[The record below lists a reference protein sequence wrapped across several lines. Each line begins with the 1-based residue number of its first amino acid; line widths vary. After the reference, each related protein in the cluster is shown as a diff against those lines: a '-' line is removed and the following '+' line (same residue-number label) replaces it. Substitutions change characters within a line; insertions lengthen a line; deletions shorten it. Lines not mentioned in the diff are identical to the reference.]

1 MSGAAGNN
9 KLGYNGGRFY
19 SFANQPVL
27 IDCNFVVDSTNGNGL
42 GIRSLKGA
50 GVQNVF
56 MHTSASFSG
65 TTHTNTTV
73 DGIASGTGSLK
84 IGMPVSGS
92 GIPVGTVI
100 AAIPSSGSITLS
112 KAATASA
119 TVTISYSGIGSN
131 GEVSPNPA
139 AGFAWIQLANNYA
152 SYLGGFSGFV
162 SPTTG
167 STIAINGSALTVGN
181 PYIIASV
188 GNATA
193 GTVTI
198 APVADVAG
206 SLASTWFRLYDS
218 YGNTFIIWFSVSG
231 VGSAPVGVSGTL
243 VQQSISTNDT
253 AATIGADLVITIE
266 NLLAAQPGNLQAP
279 AGVMSFTA
287 TGTTTVTVVST
298 QTNPVGPLPGAP
310 MDGAIPTGFTFANV
324 DFSTNEQDWLGV
336 GLPKGVIPAVGA
348 SFIATTTGY
357 STGGGSTGLVIA
369 PGVSGDSSLEVI
381 GDPNQSIAP
390 VPMGGSP
397 NVGAWIMVQFLAT
410 TTPTNPANGSVVGM
424 SFYMNA
430 RK

>member
-1 MSGAAGNN
+1 M
-9 KLGYNGGRFY
+9 
-19 SFANQPVL
+19 
-27 IDCNFVVDSTNGNGL
+27 
-42 GIRSLKGA
+42 
-50 GVQNVF
+50 
-56 MHTSASFSG
+56 
-65 TTHTNTTV
+65 
-73 DGIASGTGSLK
+73 
-84 IGMPVSGS
+84 
-92 GIPVGTVI
+92 
-100 AAIPSSGSITLS
+100 
-112 KAATASA
+112 
-119 TVTISYSGIGSN
+119 
-131 GEVSPNPA
+131 
-139 AGFAWIQLANNYA
+139 
-152 SYLGGFSGFV
+152 
-162 SPTTG
+162 
-167 STIAINGSALTVGN
+167 
-181 PYIIASV
+181 
-188 GNATA
+188 
-193 GTVTI
+193 TI